1 MTMKLYHCKGARS
14 MRPLWT
20 LEELGLEFELIT
32 MEFPPRYTYEGYKTI
47 NPLGTVPTF
56 VDGDV
61 VMTESSGICQYI
73 VEKYGPT
80 PLAVRPDESDYG
92 EYLNWLYRSDAT
104 LTFPNTLVFRYAE
117 LEPPERRNPQVVE
130 DYRKWFLARARCIE
144 QATAEREYLC
154 QGRFT
159 IADICIGYAVRFA
172 LRLGIDEV
180 LTPNTERWWNQ
191 ISSRPAY
198 GQAEAQ

>member
-1 MTMKLYHCKGARS
+1 MKLYHCKGARS

-20 LEELGLEFELIT
+20 LEELGVEFELIT

-92 EYLNWLYRSDAT
+92 EYLNWLYR
-104 LTFPNTLVFRYAE
+104 R
-117 LEPPERRNPQVVE
+117 RRNADVPQHL
-130 DYRKWFLARARCIE
+130 YF
-144 QATAEREYLC
+144 
-154 QGRFT
+154 GM
-159 IADICIGYAVRFA
+159 
-172 LRLGIDEV
+172 
-180 LTPNTERWWNQ
+180 P
-191 ISSRPAY
+191 S
-198 GQAEAQ
+198 

>member
-1 MTMKLYHCKGARS
+1 

-73 VEKYGPT
+73 VEKYSPT

-117 LEPPERRNPQVVE
+117 LEPPS
-130 DYRKWFLARARCIE
+130 A
-144 QATAEREYLC
+144 AT
-154 QGRFT
+154 
-159 IADICIGYAVRFA
+159 
-172 LRLGIDEV
+172 LRL
-180 LTPNTERWWNQ
+180 
-191 ISSRPAY
+191 SRIIEN
-198 GQAEAQ
+198 GS